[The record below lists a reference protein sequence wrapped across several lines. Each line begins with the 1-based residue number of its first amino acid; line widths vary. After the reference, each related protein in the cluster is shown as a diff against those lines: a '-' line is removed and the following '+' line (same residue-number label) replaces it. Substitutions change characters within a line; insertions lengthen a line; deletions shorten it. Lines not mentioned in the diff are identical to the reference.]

1 MKNEENIFIRID
13 KDFRYI
19 MREIEHDTKI
29 LSLLKIHNIMS
40 IINALINQLTR
51 CQNTLTSY
59 ITAKRNAFARF
70 YFLGDDDLLEI
81 LGQSTKEIIIQKHI
95 KKLFPGVFKVG
106 IIVKGKCIK
115 LIDFC
120 VIYNSRASVCDPFE

>member
-51 CQNTLTSY
+51 CQNTLTSC

-106 IIVKGKCIK
+106 IIVKGK
-115 LIDFC
+115 
-120 VIYNSRASVCDPFE
+120 

>member
-1 MKNEENIFIRID
+1 MRID

-29 LSLLKIHNIMS
+29 MSLLKINNIMT

-51 CQNTLTSY
+51 CQNTLTTY
-59 ITAKRNAFARF
+59 ITTKRNAFARF

-81 LGQSTKEIIIQKHI
+81 LGQSSKEPIIQKHI
-95 KKLFPGVFKVG
+95 KKLFPGIHRLG
-106 IIVKGKCIK
+106 IMIKGKMRCK
-115 LIDFC
+115 MLLLLIEFAPK
-120 VIYNSRASVCDPFE
+120 YQRRYLLLM